1 MNREDW
7 CCLKIGEKKYAKDGK
22 VSMQI
27 KGDVITIKP
36 YSLADL
42 REFFDKME
50 VDVKTDLS
58 NWKSLKRELLE
69 VR

>member
-1 MNREDW
+1 
-7 CCLKIGEKKYAKDGK
+7 
-22 VSMQI
+22 MQI